1 MDCPQDSLQNALG
14 VSVKKHENQEGKNEQ
29 HYKGPAWSIFYRGFF
44 SQCAT
49 HFVKEIDNLLAVD
62 RGAKIK
68 DLREL
73 SRGRF
78 YFVHWHVL
86 PLEGC
91 VYVCVYVD
99 TNLYEHV

>member
-1 MDCPQDSLQNALG
+1 MISIIKDQHGAFFIG
-14 VSVKKHENQEGKNEQ
+14 VSSLSV
-29 HYKGPAWSIFYRGFF
+29 PLI
-44 SQCAT
+44 
-49 HFVKEIDNLLAVD
+49 FVKEIDDLLAVD

-68 DLREL
+68 DLRDL

-91 VYVCVYVD
+91 VHVCVYVD

>member
-1 MDCPQDSLQNALG
+1 MKSRREIINSIIKD
-14 VSVKKHENQEGKNEQ
+14 Q
-29 HYKGPAWSIFYRGFF
+29 HGAFFYRGFF

-49 HFVKEIDNLLAVD
+49 HFVKEIDDLLAVD

-68 DLREL
+68 DLREP

-78 YFVHWHVL
+78 YFVYWHVL

-91 VYVCVYVD
+91 VHVSVCVDINV
-99 TNLYEHV
+99 YEHV